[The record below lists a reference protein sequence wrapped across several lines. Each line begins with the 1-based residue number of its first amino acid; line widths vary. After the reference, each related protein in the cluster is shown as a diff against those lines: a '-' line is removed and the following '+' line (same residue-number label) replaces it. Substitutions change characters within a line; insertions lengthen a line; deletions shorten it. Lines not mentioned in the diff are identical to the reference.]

1 VTAERTD
8 RPLLPAW
15 AETLRQKYLAG
26 EASVFVLY
34 RNVFDRYRVGERYY
48 PLSPFLS
55 EVLLKDNKQHIFE
68 LSIDRGVRVIQGGS
82 AEEKAELYRHLEG
95 RGLNGILES
104 LERRMREQG
113 SSALLI
119 PYAGALFP
127 AAELH
132 FLSLEERGAFT
143 ALHRWSLDEQFAE
156 RDNVVILVSES
167 LADLSPALLANPR
180 VVAIEVPMPDRT
192 GRLAA
197 IRHYAPTLKAGER
210 EALAEQTAGLRL
222 LQLASIVASEAPQAM
237 RQAERQSLIAGLLQG
252 SPQAALRAEKLAAI
266 TAGMTPAEIFQL
278 VDPTRALPENS
289 DPASEMMAVVRQR
302 KRELIEKECAGLIEF
317 IEPRQGLESV
327 GGNAQI
333 KGELLDIAH
342 LIVNGDRARAPMGL
356 LAVGP
361 MGAGKTFVIK
371 AFLREAGLS
380 GIALKNFRSKWVGST
395 EANLER
401 VLATVKAMG
410 PIALIID
417 EGDRSFGRQG
427 DDADG
432 GTSSRVIARLKEFMS
447 DPENRGQVLFILMT
461 NRPDRL
467 DTDIKRP
474 GRLDRKIPF
483 FYAETR
489 PNAPPSSARSFS
501 ATGCSRSTS
510 PEDSLLAACE
520 ALEGYSNADLEA
532 LACSPPSL
540 PSGRS
545 GTAMRRS
552 NRASRRRLPAGR
564 AAAAIIPAGD
574 RGDLSRAP
582 STTSCRRR
590 KRPWCATWKCSRWP
604 KPRAARC
611 CRSASGRC
619 PRARCRNSSPNCGA
633 RSTLEGVR
641 MFPLLENVSLNADQS
656 LAATR
661 LLLRIAHVDGAKTDE
676 EVALIRW
683 FHDSGRGERIDW
695 PAFETLQE
703 SRDGR

>member
-1 VTAERTD
+1 MVTAGRTG

-34 RNVFDRYRVGERYY
+34 RNVFDRYPVGERYY
-48 PLSPFLS
+48 PLLPFLS

-68 LSIDRGVRVIQGGS
+68 LSIDRGVRVVQGGS

-119 PYAGALFP
+119 PYAGTFFP

-180 VVAIEVPMPDRT
+180 VVAIEVPMPDRAV
-192 GRLAA
+192 RYAA
-197 IRHYAPTLKAGER
+197 IRHYAPMLKTR
-210 EALAEQTAGLRL
+210 ESDALAEQTAGLRL
-222 LQLASIVASEAPQAM
+222 IQLASIVASEAPQAM
-237 RQAERQSLIAGLLQG
+237 RQAERQTLIAGLLQG
-252 SPQAALRAEKLAAI
+252 SPQAAERAEKLAAI

-278 VDPTRALPENS
+278 VDPTRALPDDS
-289 DPASEMMAVVRQR
+289 DPVSEMMAVVRQR

-317 IEPRQGLESV
+317 IEPRHGLESV

-333 KGELLDIAH
+333 KGELLDIAR
-342 LIVNGDRARAPMGL
+342 LIVSGDRARAPMGL

-395 EANLER
+395 EANLDR

-417 EGDRSFGRQG
+417 EGDRSFGRQT

-467 DTDIKRP
+467 DPDIKRP

-483 FYAETR
+483 FYAETAAER
-489 PNAPPSSARSFS
+489 AAVVGALCQRYRI
-501 ATGCSRSTS
+501 ALALAD
-510 PEDSLLAACE
+510 EQLLVACE
-520 ALEGYSNADLEA
+520 AIEGYSNADLEA
-532 LACSPPSL
+532 LVLLAAEFAERAQRDSDAAGGPPL
-540 PSGRS
+540 PATAAG
-545 GTAMRRS
+545 GTNVVVSAVTAEIFARASDDFMPPQETTMVRYMEMLAVAETSRRS
-552 NRASRRRLPAGR
+552 LLPERFRTLCAREVQEQLAELRRQ
-564 AAAAIIPAGD
+564 IH
-574 RGDLSRAP
+574 S
-582 STTSCRRR
+582 
-590 KRPWCATWKCSRWP
+590 
-604 KPRAARC
+604 
-611 CRSASGRC
+611 
-619 PRARCRNSSPNCGA
+619 
-633 RSTLEGVR
+633 
-641 MFPLLENVSLNADQS
+641 
-656 LAATR
+656 
-661 LLLRIAHVDGAKTDE
+661 
-676 EVALIRW
+676 
-683 FHDSGRGERIDW
+683 
-695 PAFETLQE
+695 
-703 SRDGR
+703 